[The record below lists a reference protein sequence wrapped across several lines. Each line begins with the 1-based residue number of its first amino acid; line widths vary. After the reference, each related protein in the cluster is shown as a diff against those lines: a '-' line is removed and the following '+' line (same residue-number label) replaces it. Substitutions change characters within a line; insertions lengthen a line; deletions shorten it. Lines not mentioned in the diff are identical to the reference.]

1 MGGRAHPGASIG
13 GERAMSGV
21 GLVVL
26 GLLLCFVGLRS
37 IHLAVLVSGFA
48 LGWLVAEGLGA
59 SLGAAAIVALCAA
72 VVGWVLATVVFRA
85 SLFVVGGIA
94 GGVIGAK
101 VFGLLE
107 GEDGNVLL
115 AVIFVV
121 AVAVLTGLA
130 AQRFHE
136 TAAIWACAFGGAGLA
151 LSGVARMW
159 PDALGFL
166 RTPDTTVEAVIS
178 AVVWLLLGGFG
189 WSVQR
194 QLVRQHSN
202 AQV

>member
-1 MGGRAHPGASIG
+1 V
-13 GERAMSGV
+13 SGV
-21 GLVVL
+21 GLAVV

-37 IHLAVLVSGFA
+37 IHLAVLASGFA

-59 SLGAAAIVALCAA
+59 SLAVAAIVAVCAG
-72 VVGWVLATVVFRA
+72 VVGWLLATVVFRA
-85 SLFVVGGIA
+85 ALFVIGGIA

-101 VFGLLE
+101 LFGLLE
-107 GEDGNVLL
+107 GDDGNVLL

-130 AQRFHE
+130 AQRYHE
-136 TAAIWACAFGGAGLA
+136 TAAIGACAFGGAGLA
-151 LSGVARMW
+151 LSGVARIW

-166 RTPDTTVEAVIS
+166 RTPDTTAEAVIG
-178 AVVWLLLGGFG
+178 AAVWLVLGAIG

-194 QLVRQHSN
+194 QLVRQRSN
-202 AQV
+202 APA

>member
-1 MGGRAHPGASIG
+1 VT
-13 GERAMSGV
+13 GV
-21 GLVVL
+21 GLAVV

-37 IHLAVLVSGFA
+37 IHLAVLASGFA
-48 LGWLVAEGLGA
+48 LGWLVAEGLGG
-59 SLGAAAIVALCAA
+59 SLAVATVVAVCVA

-85 SLFVVGGIA
+85 ALFVVGGIA

-101 VFGLLE
+101 LFGLLDGDE
-107 GEDGNVLL
+107 GNVLL

-136 TAAIWACAFGGAGLA
+136 TAAIWACAFGGAGLT
-151 LSGVARMW
+151 LSGVARIW
-159 PDALGFL
+159 PDTLDFL
-166 RTPDTTVEAVIS
+166 RMPDTTAEAVVS
-178 AVVWLLLGGFG
+178 AAVWLVLGALG

-194 QLVRQHSN
+194 RLVRQHSG
-202 AQV
+202 APA

>member
-1 MGGRAHPGASIG
+1 VT
-13 GERAMSGV
+13 GV
-21 GLVVL
+21 GLAVV
-26 GLLLCFVGLRS
+26 GLLLCLVGIRS
-37 IHLAVLVSGFA
+37 IHLAVLASGFA
-48 LGWLVAEGLGA
+48 LGWLVAEGLGGSPA
-59 SLGAAAIVALCAA
+59 VSAVVALCAA

-85 SLFVVGGIA
+85 AMFVVGGIA

-101 VFGLLE
+101 LFGLLE
-107 GEDGNVLL
+107 GDDGNVLL

-136 TAAIWACAFGGAGLA
+136 RAAIWACAFGGAGLA
-151 LSGVARMW
+151 LSGVARIW
-159 PDALGFL
+159 PDTLGFL

-178 AVVWLLLGGFG
+178 AAVWLVLGIFG

-194 QLVRQHSN
+194 RLVRQAST
-202 AQV
+202 ARV

>member
-1 MGGRAHPGASIG
+1 MT
-13 GERAMSGV
+13 GV
-21 GLVVL
+21 GLAVV

-37 IHLAVLVSGFA
+37 IHLAVLASGFA

-59 SLGAAAIVALCAA
+59 SLAVAAIVAVCAG

-85 SLFVVGGIA
+85 ALFVVGGIA

-101 VFGLLE
+101 LFGLLD
-107 GEDGNVLL
+107 GDDGNVLL

-130 AQRFHE
+130 AQRWHE
-136 TAAIWACAFGGAGLA
+136 TAAIGACAFGGAGLA
-151 LSGVARMW
+151 LSGVARIW
-159 PDALGFL
+159 PDTLGFL
-166 RTPDTTVEAVIS
+166 RTPHSTAEAVIS
-178 AVVWLLLGGFG
+178 TAVWLVLGAFG

-194 QLVRQHSN
+194 RLVRRPSN
-202 AQV
+202 APV